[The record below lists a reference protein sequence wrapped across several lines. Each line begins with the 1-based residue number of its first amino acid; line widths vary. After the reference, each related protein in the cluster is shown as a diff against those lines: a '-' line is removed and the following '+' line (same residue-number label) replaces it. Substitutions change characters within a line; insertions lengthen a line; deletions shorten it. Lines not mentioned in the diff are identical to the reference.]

1 MKLSPAGAVAVA
13 VASCC
18 AVGTS
23 AGISAASA
31 QPASGTTPHAAAS
44 EKPGGHKLATNTKV
58 PKGGSKAAP
67 TKDLYGGVDRQNAL
81 AVGKA
86 FVRASYTFDAA
97 TQASTNPATVR
108 STLWCTPSLRAKM
121 LAELPRGSP
130 GGQWIE
136 WAVHKAVTTVAVEWA
151 PQSGAPPETTEA
163 AYESY
168 NVTVTAHGDHGWTGA
183 PDYYVL
189 WLTLSRTGPKRPWEV
204 ASFEVQPW
212 FPSTSNK

>member
-1 MKLSPAGAVAVA
+1 MKVSPAFAVA

-18 AVGTS
+18 ALGTW

-31 QPASGTTPHAAAS
+31 QPTSSGAPHPADSA
-44 EKPGGHKLATNTKV
+44 KPGGHKPATNTKL
-58 PKGGSKAAP
+58 PKGGPKAAP
-67 TKDLYGGVDRQNAL
+67 TKHLYGGVDRHNAV

-86 FVRASYTFDAA
+86 FVRASYTFDTA

-121 LAELPRGSP
+121 LAELPQGSP
-130 GGQWIE
+130 GGQWID
-136 WAVHKAVTTVAVEWA
+136 WTAHKAVTTVAVEWA
-151 PQSGAPPETTEA
+151 PQSGAPPETTKA
-163 AYESY
+163 AYESF
-168 NVTVTAHGDHGWTGA
+168 NVTVTPHGEHGWTGA

-189 WLTLSRTGPKRPWEV
+189 WLTLSRTGPKKPWEV